1 MKQSLVDYQ
10 FHFKEKPVEE
20 CLHGKRRTLKDCGIN
35 KEDTVFIMKI
45 GIVVNITAP
54 EVSFAF

>member
-10 FHFKEKPVEE
+10 FQFKEKPVEE
-20 CLHGKRRTLKDCGIN
+20 CFHGKRLTLSDCGIN

-45 GIVVNITAP
+45 GVVVNITSP
-54 EVSFAF
+54 QVRLVL